1 MREIKTKPEGGSPKL
16 LKRAAKMP
24 KAAMKDIWLKA
35 TEKTVSEV
43 KETPFDSLRDE
54 STNAPANNG
63 GEQMV
68 SGIETAVKKGTDMAG
83 RVGETVA
90 STAARKVKKAR
101 ETARAAKGLQE
112 ARNTTEEAARFTSA
126 PEKIRMKPTAVKAV
140 RGKPTKAVKTAS
152 RSMRGVKQGA
162 KSIKIAQTVAKRT
175 RQAAQGIRAG
185 DPAGAAGG
193 QSSGAYDPRR
203 RPCDRCGSE
212 GHRCGGQGVS
222 RRHRRRRLG
231 GSIDYPDCLP
241 CSHAVWLRFRCRQRS
256 KPYRMSSRKSRKI
269 FQSWRDNWVNLS
281 TYLEVL
287 RLIYITTPLK
297 ASTASRAR

>member
-126 PEKIRMKPTAVKAV
+126 PRENTHETHS
-140 RGKPTKAVKTAS
+140 G
-152 RSMRGVKQGA
+152 QG
-162 KSIKIAQTVAKRT
+162 SQGETNESGENRQPLYER
-175 RQAAQGIRAG
+175 RQA
-185 DPAGAAGG
+185 GG
-193 QSSGAYDPRR
+193 
-203 RPCDRCGSE
+203 
-212 GHRCGGQGVS
+212 
-222 RRHRRRRLG
+222 
-231 GSIDYPDCLP
+231 
-241 CSHAVWLRFRCRQRS
+241 
-256 KPYRMSSRKSRKI
+256 
-269 FQSWRDNWVNLS
+269 
-281 TYLEVL
+281 
-287 RLIYITTPLK
+287 
-297 ASTASRAR
+297 

>member
-1 MREIKTKPEGGSPKL
+1 MAHGLTTFFVLYGGASLREIKTKPEGGSPKL

-175 RQAAQGIRAG
+175 RQAAKASVQAIRRSQQVARAAVHTIRAAAHAIAAAAKATVAAVKG
-185 DPAGAAGG
+185 LAAAIAAGG
-193 QSSGAYDPRR
+193 WVVLLIILIVCLAAMLFGSVFGA
-203 RPCDRCGSE
+203 GSDQNLT
-212 GHRCGGQGVS
+212 GCHHGNPGKSFSPGGTT
-222 RRHRRRRLG
+222 
-231 GSIDYPDCLP
+231 GSI
-241 CSHAVWLRFRCRQRS
+241 
-256 KPYRMSSRKSRKI
+256 
-269 FQSWRDNWVNLS
+269 
-281 TYLEVL
+281 
-287 RLIYITTPLK
+287 
-297 ASTASRAR
+297 

>member
-101 ETARAAKGLQE
+101 ETALAFQ
-112 ARNTTEEAARFTSA
+112 
-126 PEKIRMKPTAVKAV
+126 
-140 RGKPTKAVKTAS
+140 
-152 RSMRGVKQGA
+152 KQF
-162 KSIKIAQTVAKRT
+162 
-175 RQAAQGIRAG
+175 QA
-185 DPAGAAGG
+185 
-193 QSSGAYDPRR
+193 
-203 RPCDRCGSE
+203 RCGSCLCRE
-212 GHRCGGQGVS
+212 L
-222 RRHRRRRLG
+222 LG
-231 GSIDYPDCLP
+231 YDLSDPAQEQAARDSGKLIDYCPTP
-241 CSHAVWLRFRCRQRS
+241 
-256 KPYRMSSRKSRKI
+256 
-269 FQSWRDNWVNLS
+269 
-281 TYLEVL
+281 VL
-287 RLIYITTPLK
+287 AAIEILDTLLD
-297 ASTASRAR
+297 AEG

>member
-1 MREIKTKPEGGSPKL
+1 MAHGLTTFFVLYGGASLREIKTKPEGGSPKL

-83 RVGETVA
+83 RVGVTVA

-175 RQAAQGIRAG
+175 RQAAKASVQAIRRAQQVARAAVHTIRAAAHAIAAAAKATVAAVKG
-185 DPAGAAGG
+185 LAAAIAAGG
-193 QSSGAYDPRR
+193 WVVLLIILIVCLAAMLFGSVFGA
-203 RPCDRCGSE
+203 GSDQNLT
-212 GHRCGGQGVS
+212 GCHHGNPGKSFSPGGTT
-222 RRHRRRRLG
+222 
-231 GSIDYPDCLP
+231 GSI
-241 CSHAVWLRFRCRQRS
+241 
-256 KPYRMSSRKSRKI
+256 
-269 FQSWRDNWVNLS
+269 
-281 TYLEVL
+281 
-287 RLIYITTPLK
+287 
-297 ASTASRAR
+297 